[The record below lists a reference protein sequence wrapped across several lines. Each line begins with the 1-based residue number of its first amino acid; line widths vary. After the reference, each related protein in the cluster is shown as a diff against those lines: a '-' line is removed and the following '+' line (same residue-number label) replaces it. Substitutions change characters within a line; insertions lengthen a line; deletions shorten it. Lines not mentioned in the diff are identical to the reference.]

1 MALPGLPGVGDA
13 KPVETS
19 PLHAD
24 VPGGR
29 RNHSSV
35 SCVRW
40 FLVVVFV
47 LASGCSWATVQAPGT
62 VPAGECTRSRAAPVA
77 DGVGGVALAVLAG
90 LSAPWVFAATQ
101 VEGADTVQLVAVPV
115 VATGGAAVL
124 LASAKHGS
132 NAVRRCRDGMEAWER
147 PGGRG
152 GAGVESELDAYSS
165 EKIRSDYARGRELRE
180 AREGTTGTEP
190 ESEPESEPE
199 PVTESESGSGTES
212 ESESGSEPESTP
224 PQMRR
229 EP

>member
-1 MALPGLPGVGDA
+1 MALPGGVGDA

-77 DGVGGVALAVLAG
+77 DAVGGGALAVLAG

-101 VEGADTVQLVAVPV
+101 VDGAETEMLVAVPLAAT
-115 VATGGAAVL
+115 VAAAAL
-124 LASAKHGS
+124 FASASHGS
-132 NAVRRCRDGMEAWER
+132 NAVRRCRDEMEVWER
-147 PGGRG
+147 PGGRA
-152 GAGVESELDAYSS
+152 GAGAESGLDAYSS
-165 EKIRSDYARGRELRE
+165 EKIRGDYARGRELRE
-180 AREGTTGTEP
+180 ARERTTGAEPESEPATEP
-190 ESEPESEPE
+190 ESEP
-199 PVTESESGSGTES
+199 
-212 ESESGSEPESTP
+212 GSE
-224 PQMRR
+224 
-229 EP
+229 